1 MSDHETIIELPI
13 TGMTCASCVA
23 RTERA
28 IGKVGGVDKAA
39 VNLATE
45 KATVTFDPGEVSTG
59 DIVAA
64 VKDAGYG
71 VVTAQETLPII
82 GMTCASCVSR
92 VEKALRN
99 PPGVLKADVNLAT
112 EKATVS
118 YIPGQASYRDLVEA
132 VRVIARGDALLSP
145 SVTRRLIE
153 EFARQ
158 PAAGPPVAVLP
169 DDLTD
174 REREA
179 LELLAHGLSNREIA
193 AAMYI
198 GEATAKTHVSRL
210 LSKLG
215 VRDRVQAVVLAY
227 ESGLVRPGASPP

>member
-1 MSDHETIIELPI
+1 MTDHDTTIELPI

-23 RTERA
+23 RTEKA
-28 IGKVGGVDKAA
+28 IGKVQGVDKAA

-59 DIVAA
+59 DLVAA
-64 VKDAGYG
+64 VEGAGYG

-118 YIPGQASYRDLVEA
+118 YIPGQASYKDLVEA
-132 VRVIARGDALLSP
+132 VRG
-145 SVTRRLIE
+145 
-153 EFARQ
+153 
-158 PAAGPPVAVLP
+158 AGY
-169 DDLTD
+169 D
-174 REREA
+174 
-179 LELLAHGLSNREIA
+179 
-193 AAMYI
+193 
-198 GEATAKTHVSRL
+198 
-210 LSKLG
+210 
-215 VRDRVQAVVLAY
+215 VV
-227 ESGLVRPGASPP
+227 